1 MRLIHIVSTRSQVWL
16 LSDEGIDEIDI
27 NELTLLDC
35 FRLDTAFLPSFPNPD
50 K

>member
-1 MRLIHIVSTRSQVWL
+1 MTLIHIVLTTSQVWL

-27 NELTLLDC
+27 NEFSSFDC
-35 FRLDTAFLPSFPNPD
+35 FRLDTTFLPSFPID